1 MAAVLGGTQSLH
13 TNSFDEA
20 LGLPT
25 AESARLALRTQQIL
39 AFESGMTHTV
49 DPLAGSYFIEELT
62 NELEAAARE
71 IIAEVAKR
79 GGAVKAIEMGW
90 TQGQIEESAYAE
102 ARRQEAG
109 ESVVVGVNRFS
120 DGEAQTVPLLAV
132 DPALEADQIRRL
144 QQHRLRREN
153 EEVEQ
158 LLRSVEEVASGE
170 GNLLYPLKDALAA
183 GATVGECSDALR
195 SVFGTHRP

>member
-1 MAAVLGGTQSLH
+1 MTQ
-13 TNSFDEA
+13 
-20 LGLPT
+20 
-25 AESARLALRTQQIL
+25 
-39 AFESGMTHTV
+39 TV

-79 GGAVKAIEMGW
+79 GGAVKAIEAGW

-120 DGEAQTVPLLAV
+120 DGEEQIVPLLAV
-132 DPALEADQIRRL
+132 DPALETEQVRRL
-144 QQHRLRREN
+144 HQHRQRRDNQEVERLLRRI
-153 EEVEQ
+153 EET
-158 LLRSVEEVASGE
+158 ASGE
-170 GNLLYPLKDALAA
+170 DNLLYPLKEALVA

-195 SVFGTHRP
+195 AVFGTYRP